1 MEVRKAQ
8 KENCRDLAFLI
19 NLAGEGIPA
28 FLWEGMIEAN
38 ESPLDVGAMRAARE
52 EGGFSYT
59 NARICVENGGV
70 QGMVVA
76 YRQPDSI
83 SVGDLSQFPGVV
95 RPLIELEAQAPGSW
109 YVNAIA
115 VYEDFRGKG
124 IARKLMECS
133 EEQARSEGCDSMSLI
148 VASENSNAKKLYEYL
163 GFISNASLPVI
174 SYPGCLH
181 GGDWVLMT
189 KDLRN
194 A

>member
-38 ESPLDVGAMRAARE
+38 ESALDVGAMRAARE

-59 NARICVENGGV
+59 NARICVENDSV
-70 QGMVVA
+70 QGMVIA

-83 SVGDLSQFPGVV
+83 PIGDLSQFPGVV

-109 YVNAIA
+109 YINAIA
-115 VYEDFRGKG
+115 VYEEYRGKG

-133 EEQARSEGCDSMSLI
+133 EEQARSERCDSMSLI

-163 GFISNASLPVI
+163 GFISIASLPVI